1 MAIIKEQGGDYGLQ
15 KLFGTAG
22 AVAFGPIAG
31 LLVDAEESG
40 GKRGGDDY
48 TAVIVIYFCLRA
60 ASAAAILGLGLV
72 RNFLKKRYY
81 CFLLRQ

>member
-72 RNFLKKRYY
+72 RNFFLKK
-81 CFLLRQ
+81 